1 MIKTLYLSYDGMTD
15 PLGQSQVLPY
25 LKQISSNKEI
35 HIISCEK
42 PTNFRIHKSRIE
54 KIINGTNIHWHP
66 LQYNKF
72 PPIFSTLWDLWRIK
86 KLALKL
92 NKDFKFKLIHC
103 RSHLMALLGLSL
115 KLSIN
120 TPFLF
125 DMRSFFPEERVDG
138 NLWPQN
144 NPIYRLIFE
153 YFKKKEVEMFN
164 SASHIVVL
172 TEASKE
178 ILKSEYHL
186 EKISVIPCCADFDLF
201 NYKNVSAQDIIKA
214 KDELSID
221 ENQFVLTYLGSLGT
235 WYELDKML
243 ELFKQIKIARPN
255 SIFAFFTPTH
265 SDTIFSKLEEHD
277 LSRSD
282 VRISFIQRSE
292 LPKYLSASSISIF
305 FIKNTYS
312 KKASSPTK
320 HAELMGL
327 GIPVIA
333 NYGIGDI
340 DSIIENTRTGK
351 LINMNDPE
359 SITKVIKSLSDLAT
373 IDKAMIRSKGKEI
386 YSLSKGCQTYE
397 QIYSSILKN

>member
-1 MIKTLYLSYDGMTD
+1 MTD
-15 PLGQSQVLPY
+15 TLGQSQVLPY
-25 LKQISSNKEI
+25 LKTISSDKEI

-42 PTNFRIHKSRIE
+42 QSKFIRNKSEIE
-54 KIINGTNIHWHP
+54 KTIEGSNIHWHP
-66 LQYNKF
+66 LKYNKF
-72 PPIFSTLWDLWRIK
+72 PPVISTLWDLWKIK

-92 NKDFKFKLIHC
+92 NKVYKFELIHC

-144 NPIYRLIFE
+144 NPIYRLIFN
-153 YFKKKEVEMFN
+153 YFKKKELEMFN
-164 SASHIVVL
+164 AASHIVVL
-172 TEASKE
+172 TEASKN

-186 EKISVIPCCADFDLF
+186 ENISVIPCCADFELF
-201 NYKNVSAQDIIKA
+201 NYKNVTKKEIIQARKNL
-214 KDELSID
+214 DID
-221 ENQFVLTYLGSLGT
+221 EDKFVLSYLGSLGT

-243 ELFKQIKIARPN
+243 LLFKQIKEFCPN
-255 SIFAFFTPTH
+255 SIFAFFTPT
-265 SDTIFSKLEEHD
+265 DEEIIFSKLKEYD
-277 LSRSD
+277 LSKSD
-282 VRISFIQRSE
+282 VRVSFIERSE
-292 LPKYLSASSISIF
+292 LPKYLSVSSISVF
-305 FIKNTYS
+305 FIKNTFS

-340 DSIIENTRTGK
+340 DTIVENTRTGQ
-351 LINMNDPE
+351 LINMNDSE
-359 SITKVIKSLSDLAT
+359 SITKVIKSLTDLAK
-373 IDKAMIRSKGKEI
+373 IDKAMIRAKGKAI
-386 YSLSKGCQTYE
+386 YSLSKGCESYE
-397 QIYSSILKN
+397 NIYSKILKN

>member
-25 LKQISSNKEI
+25 LKEISSNKEI

-42 PTNFRIHKSRIE
+42 PTNFRRDKLRIE

-72 PPIFSTLWDLWRIK
+72 PPIISTLWDLWKIK

-92 NKDFKFKLIHC
+92 NKSYKFKLIHC

-144 NPIYRLIFE
+144 NPIYKLIFN
-153 YFKKKEVEMFN
+153 YFKTKEVEMFN

-178 ILKSEYHL
+178 ILKSEYRV
-186 EKISVIPCCADFDLF
+186 ENISVIPCCADFTLF
-201 NYKNVSAQDIIKA
+201 NYQNVTPEDILKV
-214 KDELSID
+214 KEELSID
-221 ENQFVLTYLGSLGT
+221 EDQFVLSYLGSLGT

-243 ELFKQIKIARPN
+243 EFFKQIKKIRPN
-255 SIFAFFTPTH
+255 SIFAFFTPTD
-265 SDTIFSKLEEHD
+265 SETIFAKLEEYN
-277 LSRSD
+277 LIRSD
-282 VRISFIQRSE
+282 VRIAFIERSQ
-292 LPKYLSASSISIF
+292 LPIYLSASSISIF

-340 DSIIENTRTGK
+340 DTIVENTRTGK
-351 LINMNDPE
+351 LVNMNDPE
-359 SITKVIKSLSDLAT
+359 SITKVIKSLNDLAT
-373 IDKAMIRSKGKEI
+373 IDKAMVRSKGKAI
-386 YSLSKGCQTYE
+386 YSLSKGCKTYE
-397 QIYSSILKN
+397 QIYSKILRN

>member
-25 LKQISSNKEI
+25 LKHISLNKEI

-42 PTNFRIHKSRIE
+42 PTNFRIHKTRIE
-54 KIINGTNIHWHP
+54 KIISGTNIHWYP
-66 LQYNKF
+66 LQYTKF

-115 KLSIN
+115 KLSTN
-120 TPFLF
+120 MPFLF

-178 ILKSEYHL
+178 ILKSEYNL
-186 EKISVIPCCADFDLF
+186 ENISVIPCCADFDLF
-201 NYKNVSAQDIIKA
+201 NYKHVSSEEILNVKE
-214 KDELSID
+214 KLSID
-221 ENQFVLTYLGSLGT
+221 KNQFVLSYLGSLGT
-235 WYELDKML
+235 WYELEKML
-243 ELFKQIKIARPN
+243 EFFKQIKIAIPN
-255 SIFAFFTPTH
+255 SVFAFFTPTD
-265 SDTIFSKLEEHD
+265 SETILSKLEKYD
-277 LSRSD
+277 LSTSD
-282 VRISFIQRSE
+282 VRISFIQRSQ
-292 LPKYLSASSISIF
+292 LPKYLSVSSISIF

-340 DSIIENTRTGK
+340 DDIIENTRTGK

-359 SITKVIKSLSDLAT
+359 SITEVIKSLSDLVT
-373 IDKAMIRSKGKEI
+373 IDKAMIRSKGKEL